1 MARNLDKMLR
11 RTVPMYSEQNY
22 TGAEYAPGFASSGNG
37 KEASPL
43 GIVRQAR
50 AAVRDNGVVFAVQS
64 VRQALFAEARFIF
77 QSMQDD
83 HTFGD
88 QSLSLLEHP
97 WPNADSGELLA
108 RLCLGGSLGNGYIR
122 KAVPEGAGDP
132 VLVEMRQEDVT
143 ILSQELHDDLGR
155 TWKQPVG
162 YLEDMGPGR
171 EPQIYTTAEV
181 AHFSPVPD
189 PFARWRGMSYL
200 TPILGEVRTDQ
211 QLTKYKTF
219 HLENGAMPGLVVK
232 YTTKLTTKTVDI
244 LRRRLKARYGGP
256 DNAGNVLVLDE
267 GADLSVAG
275 STLEQLQADA
285 VTKAGER
292 RVCAAGGPGMLVICG
307 FEEGDYTAAVR
318 RLADLWARPWWRM
331 ACASLEHLVPT
342 SANVA
347 DVRLWYNV
355 GGIAALREGEL
366 ARGQAF
372 LVNVQGIASAVA
384 AGYSRETSVLAA
396 AANDVAVLVADP
408 KAPPPGTSSRQTATE
423 QLGPGGT
430 PLPPKGGP
438 TGGGQIA
445 GRPPQAGLPQQLSMG
460 KPNLP
465 AALPPGAAKPP
476 QVPLGPPR
484 GARRGDDLE
493 VPEVVRSGEHQM
505 SGNGADAEAILVY
518 LQTIR
523 DPAAP
528 DLDGPP
534 DSVVRAGWLAA
545 DNELAWTEVRDDPR
559 WRRLGFGS
567 ELDARLIAQQPDP
580 ARRAV
585 ARSRWLARFD
595 PKERR
600 DFHGRWGAGGAPSG
614 KPALAAPLATG
625 HGIGQFGVP
634 DSLASHTLPGGQLSP
649 ARQALHDKI
658 VSDALAGHAPSKG
671 AKPVAT
677 FLGGGPASGKSTLGA
692 IPDGSVPVDPDA
704 IKGKLPEYQAMVKA
718 GDPKAAMFAHEESS
732 RIAKDVQRESV
743 KHGLDFTLDGTGDTS
758 FEKMSAKIDA
768 AQKAGYQI
776 DAKYVTVDTDEAI
789 RRAQARA
796 AKTGRMVPES
806 VIREIHASVSQTFGK
821 LIESGKLDTAE
832 LWDNNGNGKPSLV
845 GRKKLGGDW
854 VIADEGAWRRFM
866 AKAK

>member
-1 MARNLDKMLR
+1 MLR
-11 RTVPMYSEQNY
+11 RTTPMYSEQNY
-22 TGAEYAPGFASSGNG
+22 TGAEYAPGYAAAGNG
-37 KEASPL
+37 REASPL
-43 GIVRQAR
+43 GLVRQAR
-50 AAVRDNGVVFAVQS
+50 TALRDNGVVFAVQS

-77 QSMQDD
+77 QSMADD

-97 WPNADSGELLA
+97 WPGADSGELLA
-108 RLCLGGSLGNGYIR
+108 RLCQAGSLGNGYFR
-122 KAVPEGAGDP
+122 KAIPAGSGNP
-132 VLVEMRQEDVT
+132 VLVELRQENVT
-143 ILSQELHDDLGR
+143 ILSQELEDDLGR

-171 EPQIYTTAEV
+171 EPQIYTTDEV
-181 AHFSPVPD
+181 GHFSPTPD
-189 PFARWRGMSYL
+189 PFARWRGMSWL
-200 TPILGEVRTDQ
+200 TPILSDVRTDQ
-211 QLTKYKTF
+211 QLTRYKTF

-232 YTTKLTTKTVDI
+232 YSTKLTTKTVDT
-244 LRRRLKARYGGP
+244 LRRRLKARYGGA

-267 GADLSVAG
+267 GADMSVAG

-292 RVCAAGGPGMLVICG
+292 RVCGAGGPGMLVICG
-307 FEEGDYTAAVR
+307 FEQGDYTSSIR
-318 RLADLWARPWWRM
+318 QLADLWARPWWRM

-342 SANVA
+342 SSNIS

-384 AGYSRETSVLAA
+384 AGYSRETSVAAA

-423 QLGPGGT
+423 QLGPNGT
-430 PLPPKGGP
+430 VLPPKGGP
-438 TGGGQIA
+438 AGNGAIA

-465 AALPPGAAKPP
+465 NALPPGAARPP

-484 GARRGDDLE
+484 GAQPSRRSEDME
-493 VPEVVRSGEHQM
+493 APEMTRSDHPL
-505 SGNGADAEAILVY
+505 SGNAADSEAILVY

-534 DSVVRAGWLAA
+534 DSAVRPGWLAA
-545 DNELAWTEVRDDPR
+545 DNEIAWTVVRDDPR
-559 WRRLGFGS
+559 WRRLGLS
-567 ELDARLIAQQPDP
+567 ELDARLITQQLDP
-580 ARRAV
+580 GPRSV
-585 ARSRWLARFD
+585 ARSRWLSRFD
-595 PKERR
+595 PSERR
-600 DFHGRWGAGGAPSG
+600 DFHGRWGKGGATALPAGGAP
-614 KPALAAPLATG
+614 KLAAAPAAG

-634 DSLASHTLPGGQLSP
+634 DSLAAHTLPGGQLSP
-649 ARQALHDKI
+649 ARQALHDQI
-658 VSDALAGHAPSKG
+658 VADTLKGMHPSRG
-671 AKPVAT
+671 PKPVAT

-692 IPDGSVPVDPDA
+692 VPSGSVAVDPDA
-704 IKGKLPEYQAMVKA
+704 IKGKLPEYQAMVSA

-732 RIAKDVQRESV
+732 KIAKDVQRESV
-743 KHGLDFTLDGTGDTS
+743 KHRLDFTLDGTGDTS
-758 FEKMSAKIDA
+758 FAKMSAKIDA

-796 AKTGRMVPES
+796 ARTGRMVPES
-806 VIREIHASVSQTFGK
+806 VIREIHASVSATFAK

-832 LWDNNGNGKPSLV
+832 LWDNNGSGKPSLV

-854 VIADEGAWRRFM
+854 VIADEGAWRRFL